1 MKKKYHF
8 LIKDARGGFRV
19 YQVAPNGEII
29 NSTQVLDT
37 VDNVYKNIIAAMK
50 MTYLIAPSTS
60 FRSMIKRRKEIAETI
75 QSGRIRVVYEGK
87 KDIGILNTN
96 K

>member
-19 YQVAPNGEII
+19 HQVAPNGEII
-29 NSTQVLDT
+29 NSSQVLDT

-50 MTYLIAPSTS
+50 TTTALNPKSST
-60 FRSMIKRRKEIAETI
+60 RSQKKRREVILRNIEMDFI
-75 QSGRIRVVYEGK
+75 HVVYDGK
-87 KDIGILNTN
+87 KDIGLEL
-96 K
+96 

>member
-19 YQVAPNGEII
+19 HQVAPNGEII
-29 NSTQVLDT
+29 NSSQVLDT

-50 MTYLIAPSTS
+50 VTYLIGPSVK
-60 FRSMIKRRKEIAETI
+60 FQSMKARKACIQDNMKNIPFVHIA
-75 QSGRIRVVYEGK
+75 YDGK
-87 KDIGILNTN
+87 KNIGLEL
-96 K
+96 